1 MAGKGFTF
9 KQFEI
14 NHEACAMKVGT
25 DGVLLGAWCA
35 CSSAR
40 RIADIGTGTGLIA
53 LMCAQRNAE
62 AEIDAIDIDHSA
74 VECARENVA
83 RSAWSGRIRVIESAV
98 QDYTCEERYD
108 LIVSNPP
115 YFSETLQSPDP
126 SRAVARHNCS
136 LPHCDLIDAAKRLLT
151 TEGRLALILPADE
164 ARRFAMQAVA
174 AGLHLRRR
182 CDVATKPSAQP
193 KRTMSEWSLTNGEA
207 EIELLTLSAD
217 DGQRS
222 EQYRRLTEEFYL
234 H

>member
-14 NHEACAMKVGT
+14 NHEGCAMKVGT
-25 DGVLLGAWCA
+25 DGVLLGAWCE
-35 CSSAR
+35 CGSAR

-53 LMCAQRNAE
+53 LMCAQRNAT
-62 AEIDAIDIDHSA
+62 ATIDALDIDHSA
-74 VECARENVA
+74 AECARANVA
-83 RSAWSGRIRVIESAV
+83 HSAWSGRIRVIETAV
-98 QDYTCEERYD
+98 QDFITEERYD

-136 LPHCDLIDAAKRLLT
+136 LPHRDLIDAAKRLLT
-151 TEGRLALILPADE
+151 DEGRMALILPSDE

-182 CDVATKPSAQP
+182 CEVITKRGATP
-193 KRTMSEWSLTNGEA
+193 KRTMSEWSLAACDTDHQQL
-207 EIELLTLSAD
+207 ILTAD
-217 DGQRS
+217 NGQRS
-222 EQYRRLTEEFYL
+222 EEYSRLTEEFYL
-234 H
+234 R

>member
-14 NHEACAMKVGT
+14 NHEGCAMKVGT

-35 CSSAR
+35 CHSAR

-53 LMCAQRNAE
+53 LMCAQRNGTSS
-62 AEIDAIDIDHSA
+62 IDAIEIDHSA
-74 VECARENVA
+74 SECARENIA
-83 RSAWSGRIRVIESAV
+83 RSTWSDRIRVIEIAI

-108 LIVSNPP
+108 LLVSNPP

-136 LPHCDLIDAAKRLLT
+136 LPHRDLIAAAKRLLT
-151 TEGRLALILPADE
+151 DEGRLALILPADE

-182 CDVATKPSAQP
+182 CDVTTKRGAEP
-193 KRTMSEWSLTNGEA
+193 KRTMSEWSLTACES
-207 EIELLTLSAD
+207 EHELLTLAAN
-217 DGQRS
+217 DGSRS
-222 EQYRRLTEEFYL
+222 EDYRRLTEEFYL

>member
-35 CSSAR
+35 CHSAR
-40 RIADIGTGTGLIA
+40 RIADVGAGTGLIA
-53 LMCAQRNAE
+53 LMCAQRNAS
-62 AEIDAIDIDHSA
+62 ATIDAIEIDHSA
-74 VECARENVA
+74 AECARENIA
-83 RSAWSGRIRVIESAV
+83 RSAWSDRIRVIETAI
-98 QDYTCEERYD
+98 QNYTSEERYD
-108 LIVSNPP
+108 LLVSNPP
-115 YFSETLQSPDP
+115 YFSETLQSPDA

-136 LPHCDLIDAAKRLLT
+136 LPHRDLIAAAKRLLT
-151 TEGRLALILPADE
+151 DDGRLSLILPTDE

-182 CDVATKPSAQP
+182 CDVATKRGAAP
-193 KRTMSEWSLTNGEA
+193 KRTMSEWSLASGESKY
-207 EIELLTLSAD
+207 ELLTLAAD
-217 DGQRS
+217 DGSRS
-222 EQYRRLTEEFYL
+222 EEYRQLTEEFYL

>member
-14 NHEACAMKVGT
+14 NHEGCAMKVGT
-25 DGVLLGAWCA
+25 DGVLLGAWCE
-35 CSSAR
+35 CGSAR

-53 LMCAQRNAE
+53 LMCAQRNSTAT
-62 AEIDAIDIDHSA
+62 IDALDIDHSA
-74 VECARENVA
+74 AECARANVA
-83 RSAWSGRIRVIESAV
+83 HSAWSGRIRVIETAV
-98 QDYTCEERYD
+98 QDFTCEERYD

-136 LPHCDLIDAAKRLLT
+136 LPHRDLIDAAKRLLT
-151 TEGRLALILPADE
+151 DEGRMALILPSDE
-164 ARRFAMQAVA
+164 ARRFAMQAVV
-174 AGLHLRRR
+174 AGLYLCRR
-182 CDVATKPSAQP
+182 CEVVTKRGATP
-193 KRTMSEWSLTNGEA
+193 KRTMSEWSLSACETEHQQLILA
-207 EIELLTLSAD
+207 AD

-222 EQYRRLTEEFYL
+222 EEYKHLTEEFYL